1 MSSNSSSPIDLEEA
15 FSLIHQGK
23 DFVAVDAH
31 WDAAEVLD
39 KASEILQGLAGA
51 EETNDKKDDDNEK
64 KKIVALYQ
72 SQSREYFHRARDCL
86 LTAMKDENA
95 SDQVLVKEGDTDAGA
110 AVGEVEDPVY
120 LTLSDEDAEKRLKI
134 FARLFS
140 RETLLS
146 VVGEATNVDA
156 TTVDG
161 DDGKPVLEQ
170 QCSLEDRLMQL
181 NASLPSGFKTSTER
195 MQDINRG
202 LNRLGMS
209 LHSAADSKPALEIE
223 KSEIDQV
230 ADIIQ
235 QAKDELA
242 MQPVVDSTS
251 QPVSGVSGSTGA
263 GIIDEDAILLMND
276 EDEEDNDGSDDD
288 DDIKNEM
295 DVEDVTAIREKV
307 VEAQAK
313 LAEIIALLDIDE
325 EATDGAGHVTIQNQG
340 PGKKALREARLFLQ
354 QAGQKWVEYS

>member
-1 MSSNSSSPIDLEEA
+1 MSSNTNNSTPVDLEEA
-15 FSLIHQGK
+15 FSLIQQGK
-23 DFVAVDAH
+23 DSVEVDAH
-31 WDAAEVLD
+31 WDAAEYFD
-39 KASEILQGLAGA
+39 KASEILQGLAEA
-51 EETNDKKDDDNEK
+51 EETNAKQNENET
-64 KKIVALYQ
+64 KKIVTLYQ
-72 SQSREYFHRARDCL
+72 SQSREYFHRARGSL
-86 LTAMKDENA
+86 LTAMKDENE

-110 AVGEVEDPVY
+110 TIGEVEDPVY
-120 LTLSDEDAEKRLKI
+120 LTLSDEDAEKRLRI

-140 RETLLS
+140 REMLLS
-146 VVGEATNVDA
+146 VGEATEVN
-156 TTVDG
+156 G
-161 DDGKPVLEQ
+161 DDVKPVFEQ
-170 QCSLEDRLMQL
+170 QSSLEDRLMQL
-181 NASLPSGFKTSTER
+181 NASLPSGFKTSNER

-209 LHSAADSKPALEIE
+209 LYSAADAKPALEIE
-223 KSEIDQV
+223 RSETDQV

-242 MQPVVDSTS
+242 MQPVNSTN
-251 QPVSGVSGSTGA
+251 QTVSGVSDISA
-263 GIIDEDAILLMND
+263 GIIDQDALLLMND
-276 EDEEDNDGSDDD
+276 EDEEDNDDSDG

-295 DVEDVTAIREKV
+295 DIEDVTAIREMV

-340 PGKKALREARLFLQ
+340 PGKNALRQARIFLQ

>member
-1 MSSNSSSPIDLEEA
+1 MSSSSSSPVDLEEA
-15 FSLIHQGK
+15 FSLIQQGK
-23 DFVAVDAH
+23 DSAEVDAY
-31 WDAAEVLD
+31 WDAAEFFD
-39 KASEILQGLAGA
+39 KASEILQGLAEA
-51 EETNDKKDDDNEK
+51 EETSTDVKKNEDEI

-72 SQSREYFHRARDCL
+72 SQSREYFHRARDSL
-86 LTAMKDENA
+86 LTAMKDENE
-95 SDQVLVKEGDTDAGA
+95 SDQVLLKEGDTDACAPG
-110 AVGEVEDPVY
+110 GGVEDPVY
-120 LTLSDEDAEKRLKI
+120 LTLSDEDAEKRLRI

-140 RETLLS
+140 RESLLS
-146 VVGEATNVDA
+146 LGEATK
-156 TTVDG
+156 VDG
-161 DDGKPVLEQ
+161 EAVKPVLEQ
-170 QCSLEDRLMQL
+170 QSSLEDRLNQL
-181 NASLPSGFKTSTER
+181 NASLPSGFKTSNER

-209 LHSAADSKPALEIE
+209 LYSAADAKPALEIE

-235 QAKDELA
+235 QAKDEMA
-242 MQPVVDSTS
+242 MQSADSTN
-251 QPVSGVSGSTGA
+251 QPVSGVTISGSSA
-263 GIIDEDAILLMND
+263 GIIDEDALLLMND
-276 EDEEDNDGSDDD
+276 EEEEDDDDSDGD

-325 EATDGAGHVTIQNQG
+325 EATDGAGHVTIKNQG
-340 PGKKALREARLFLQ
+340 PGKKALRQARIFLQ

>member
-1 MSSNSSSPIDLEEA
+1 MSSSSSSPVDLEEA
-15 FSLIHQGK
+15 FSLIQQGK
-23 DFVAVDAH
+23 DSVEVDAH
-31 WDAAEVLD
+31 WDAAEVFD
-39 KASEILQGLAGA
+39 KASQILQQLAEA
-51 EETNDKKDDDNEK
+51 EETNVKKDENET

-72 SQSREYFHRARDCL
+72 SQSREYFHRARDSL
-86 LTAMKDENA
+86 LTAMKEENE

-120 LTLSDEDAEKRLKI
+120 LTLSDEDAEKRLRI
-134 FARLFS
+134 FASLFS
-140 RETLLS
+140 REMLLS
-146 VVGEATNVDA
+146 VGDAVATEVVGDE
-156 TTVDG
+156 
-161 DDGKPVLEQ
+161 GKPVLEQ
-170 QCSLEDRLMQL
+170 QSSLEDRLMQL
-181 NASLPSGFKTSTER
+181 NASLPSGFKTSNER

-209 LHSAADSKPALEIE
+209 LYSAADAKPALEIE

-235 QAKDELA
+235 QAKDEMA
-242 MQPVVDSTS
+242 MQPAADSTS
-251 QPVSGVSGSTGA
+251 QPVSGVSDVSA
-263 GIIDEDAILLMND
+263 GIIDEDALLLMND
-276 EDEEDNDGSDDD
+276 EEEDDDD
-288 DDIKNEM
+288 DSDGDDIKNEM

-340 PGKKALREARLFLQ
+340 PGKKALRQARIFLQ
-354 QAGQKWVEYS
+354 HAGQKWAEYS